1 MSLRN
6 GLSPINDGES
16 GAHSPMGA
24 GLSVNVEVSPLKL
37 GGGTIYEID
46 FEEDEFHTKYVQLEK
61 LGEGGAASV
70 YKIKQR
76 SDERLYA
83 AKMMANRDSEKAET
97 SRDEF
102 NLLNSIKP
110 HPNIVGVKE
119 FIETECW
126 TYLILDYVP
135 G

>member
-1 MSLRN
+1 
-6 GLSPINDGES
+6 
-16 GAHSPMGA
+16 MGA

-37 GGGTIYEID
+37 GGGTIYECD
-46 FEEDEFHTKYVQLEK
+46 FEHDDYHSRYVHNIEK

-76 SDERLYA
+76 SDEKLYA

-97 SRDEF
+97 SRDEY
-102 NLLNSIKP
+102 NLLNSLAS

-126 TYLILDYVP
+126 TYLILEYVP
-135 G
+135 GL